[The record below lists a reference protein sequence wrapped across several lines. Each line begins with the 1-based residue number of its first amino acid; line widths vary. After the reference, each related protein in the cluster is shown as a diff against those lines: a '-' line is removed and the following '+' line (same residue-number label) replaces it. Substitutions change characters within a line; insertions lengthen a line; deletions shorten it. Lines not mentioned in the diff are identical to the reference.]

1 MLCEYLFQRLK
12 SWRGFEECTYHK
24 STNMMFCVR
33 VVKKALKMWSCI
45 KGALNIAF
53 KEIPYHLKK
62 DFFDHVLNYSY
73 QYLALFYRKGQR
85 SREEQHDFV

>member
-1 MLCEYLFQRLK
+1 
-12 SWRGFEECTYHK
+12 
-24 STNMMFCVR
+24 MMFCVR

-73 QYLALFYRKGQR
+73 QYLAPFYRKGQR
-85 SREEQHDFV
+85 SREEQHDFVWSREGLSYGERSKKVNL